1 MSFSF
6 HVNPI
11 YYVCYN
17 CICMRLYEKL
27 ICLNQNKY
35 TNQLTVMSTIRG
47 ERRLAEGMC
56 GKQIERTDGL
66 T

>member
-1 MSFSF
+1 
-6 HVNPI
+6 
-11 YYVCYN
+11 
-17 CICMRLYEKL
+17 MRLYEKL